1 MATPAAGTVTSYAL
15 TTGVKINMDELIYLV
30 SPTDLPLTLGVDSD
44 GSMIVRTQPVDE
56 IQFYWMDEELLTPR
70 VALAVNAVTADTTFT
85 VASGEALRFSTGDL
99 ARVKRAGGAT
109 NEVIRIT
116 GVSNATITATR
127 GFNSTT
133 ATTFATGDYII
144 GIGTGLA
151 EGSDPENFRSRD
163 RDSRSNYTQIFG
175 PFKISMSRTEQK
187 IAKYGVADEWSK
199 QLWNRSREYWMRIEQ
214 ALLYGTSYNDS
225 SSKIRATG
233 GLTHY
238 ITTNVDSTST
248 QLTVANIVARQQAAY
263 NLGDVPLVL
272 IANPNSLGDLN
283 DVGNTSVVRVTEQ
296 DSRRGRARVEY
307 IDTEFG
313 STVLVRDR
321 WCFPL
326 DAFLVKPDG
335 IIRRVL
341 DPMMYEALAK
351 TGDADN
357 AQIVG
362 EEGFEIKGQQH
373 MARFS
378 NLTAYSAA

>member
-30 SPTDLPLTLGVDSD
+30 SPTDLPMTLGVDSD
-44 GSMIVRTQPVDE
+44 GSMIVKTQPVDQ

-85 VASGEALRFSTGDL
+85 VASGEALRFATGDV
-99 ARVKRAGGAT
+99 ARVKRQNGPT
-109 NEVIRIT
+109 SEMIRIT

-127 GFNSTT
+127 AYASTT

-144 GIGTGLA
+144 GTGAALA

-175 PFKISMSRTEQK
+175 PYKISMSRTEQK
-187 IAKYGVADEWSK
+187 ISKYGVADEWAK
-199 QLWNRSREYWMRIEQ
+199 QLWNRSREYWIRIEQ
-214 ALLYGTSYNDS
+214 ALLYGKANNDTNN
-225 SSKIRATG
+225 KIRMTG
-233 GLTHY
+233 GLVDY
-238 ITTNVDSTST
+238 ISSNVNSTST
-248 QLTVANIVARQQAAY
+248 QLTVANIVSLQQTAY
-263 NLGDVPLVL
+263 NAGDVPLILV
-272 IANPNSLGDLN
+272 ANPNALSDLN
-283 DVGNTSVVRVTEQ
+283 DVGNTSQVRVTEQ

-313 STVLVRDR
+313 STVLVRNR
-321 WCFPL
+321 WCFST

-357 AQIVG
+357 AMIVG

-378 NLTAYSAA
+378 NLQYTVA

>member
-1 MATPAAGTVTSYAL
+1 MATPVAGTVTSYAL
-15 TTGVKINMDELIYLV
+15 TTGVKINMDELIYLM

-44 GSMIVRTQPVDE
+44 GSMIVKTQPVDQ
-56 IQFYWMDEELLTPR
+56 IQFYWQDEELLTPR
-70 VALAVNAVTADTTFT
+70 VALAGAAITADTTFT
-85 VASGEALRFSTGDL
+85 VAAGEALRFATGDV
-99 ARVKRAGGAT
+99 ARVVRAGVS
-109 NEVIRIT
+109 EMIRIT

-127 GFNSTT
+127 GYASTT
-133 ATTFATGDYII
+133 ATTFAIGDFI
-144 GIGTGLA
+144 IGTGAALA

-175 PFKISMSRTEQK
+175 PYKISMSRTEQK
-187 IAKYGVADEWSK
+187 ISKYGVADEWSK

-214 ALLYGTSYNDS
+214 ALLYGKANNDTSG
-225 SSKIRATG
+225 KIRMTG
-233 GLTHY
+233 GLTDY
-238 ITTNVDSTST
+238 ITSNVNSTST
-248 QLTVANIVARQQAAY
+248 QLTLAAIVSLQQTAY
-263 NLGDVPLVL
+263 NAGDVPLVL
-272 IANPNSLGDLN
+272 IANPNSLSDLN
-283 DVGNTSVVRVTEQ
+283 DVSNTSVVRVTEQ

-321 WCFPL
+321 WCSPHT
-326 DAFLVKPDG
+326 AFLVKPDG

-362 EEGFEIKGQQH
+362 EEGFEIKGQAH

-378 NLTAYSAA
+378 NLSAYTSA